1 MWRYDT
7 LNIVV
12 VDSGVNKSHEIFKK
26 DNILSLQYIDGNIIR
41 SDEDN
46 DLFGHGTA
54 ISGII
59 SRCNADIKLT
69 VIGISDLADGLD
81 EDTLIFVLNYINEN
95 LEADI
100 INLSLG
106 INICE
111 KYNELYSICSIL
123 NDKGI
128 VIISAFDNSGAIS
141 YPAAFDNVIGVISG
155 RLCSKT
161 SEFVFIE
168 DTVVNIAAKGSIQ
181 RVAWSSPDYMMIGGN
196 SFACAHVTASA
207 AVFMQE
213 GAKGRKGVMQ
223 RFSEVAL
230 KKYSL
235 TGSDYR
241 SNPIFKI
248 KRAALFPFNKEMHS
262 IVRYSNL
269 LSFDIDGIYDVK
281 YSATV
286 GATTS
291 HIMKDSSVKDILVN
305 NISNIDWNGFDTL
318 ILGHTDELSSL
329 INRDDL
335 KKNLISEA
343 VERGKKIFSFDDL
356 TELGY
361 VSTGNIYFPRID
373 ESNLPPNRFGML
385 YRISKPVVGVF
396 GTSSR
401 QGKFTLQLKLREL
414 FISRGYNVGQIGTEP
429 SALLYGMDYV
439 FPMGYNSSVHIREYD
454 TIRYINHIVNDL
466 CMKEKDII
474 IAGSQSGTVPFDTG
488 SLAQYTAPQ
497 CCFLMGLQPDA
508 VILCVNPFDDID
520 YINRTIKYIEAC
532 SDCNVIALSIFPMN
546 IREDFS
552 GIYGSKKR
560 MTDEAL
566 SDHRKLLCE
575 KTNVSVFVLGD
586 EKDMNELTELII
598 NYF

>member
-1 MWRYDT
+1 M
-7 LNIVV
+7 NIVV
-12 VDSGVNKSHEIFKK
+12 VDSGVNKSHKIFKQ
-26 DNILSLQYIDGNIIR
+26 DNIISLQYIDGNIIH
-41 SDEDN
+41 SNEDN

-54 ISGII
+54 VSGII
-59 SRCNADIKLT
+59 SRCNADIKIT
-69 VIGISDLADGLD
+69 VVGIPDLADGLD
-81 EDTLIFVLNYINEN
+81 EETLIFVLNYINEN

-111 KYNELYSICSIL
+111 KYNELYSICETL
-123 NDKGI
+123 NDKGT

-155 RLCSKT
+155 QSCSKT
-161 SEFVFIE
+161 SEFVFVE
-168 DTVVNIAAKGSIQ
+168 DTVVNIAAKGSVQ
-181 RVAWSSPDYMMIGGN
+181 RVAWSSPEYMMIGGN
-196 SFACAHVTASA
+196 SFACAHVTAQT

-213 GAKGRKGVMQ
+213 GARCREEVMR

-230 KKYSL
+230 KKYSFPAY
-235 TGSDYR
+235 GNR
-241 SNPIFKI
+241 SNFHFKI
-248 KRAALFPFNKEMHS
+248 KRAVLFPFNKEMHS
-262 IVRYSNL
+262 IVRYSDL
-269 LSFDIDGIYDVK
+269 LSFDIVGVYDVK

-305 NISNIDWNGFDTL
+305 NINNIDWDSFDTL
-318 ILGHTDELSSL
+318 ILGHTDELSLL

-335 KKNLISEA
+335 KRNLISEA
-343 VERGKKIFSFDDL
+343 IERGKNIFSFDDL
-356 TELGY
+356 TDLGY
-361 VSTGNIYFPRID
+361 DSTGNIYFPRID
-373 ESNLPPNRFGML
+373 ECHLPPNRFGML

-414 FISRGYNVGQIGTEP
+414 FISRGYKVGQIGTEP

-454 TIRYINHIVNDL
+454 TIRYINYIVNDL
-466 CMKEKDII
+466 CMREKDII
-474 IAGSQSGTVPFDTG
+474 IAGSQSGTVPYDTG

-508 VILCVNPFDDID
+508 VILCVNPYDDID
-520 YINRTIKYIEAC
+520 YINRTIRYIEAC
-532 SDCNVIALSIFPMN
+532 SDCDVVALSVFPMN
-546 IREDFS
+546 IRDDFS

-566 SDHRKLLCE
+566 SIHRKMLYD
-575 KTNVSVFVLGD
+575 KVNKPVFVLGND
-586 EKDMNELTELII
+586 KDMNELAELII